1 MAAVAASVMLGAAY
15 TSIASIGIR
24 VFNECE
30 DVKES
35 EKWKNMHLVL
45 SNTMVMG
52 IMIPIV
58 LLTQYLAGDNVL
70 GAMALLYGLMGI
82 VGSSVAYTIVKHKNC
97 KGISNKTEE
106 NFVLGSILA
115 SLVVL
120 IGGGFLASS
129 SRSQ

>member
-1 MAAVAASVMLGAAY
+1 MAAVVASVLLGAAY

-35 EKWKNMHLVL
+35 EKWQNMYMVL
-45 SNTMVMG
+45 TNTMVMG

-82 VGSSVAYTIVKHKNC
+82 VGSSVAYTIIKHKSCN
-97 KGISNKTEE
+97 GISNKTEE
-106 NFVLGSILA
+106 NYVLGSILL
-115 SLVVL
+115 SLLVML
-120 IGGGFLASS
+120 GGGFLAS
-129 SRSQ
+129 QKK

>member
-1 MAAVAASVMLGAAY
+1 MAAVVTSVLLGAAY

-35 EKWKNMHLVL
+35 EKWRSMHAVL

-52 IMIPIV
+52 IVIPIV
-58 LLTQYLAGDNVL
+58 ILTQYLAGDNIL

-82 VGSSVAYTIVKHKNC
+82 VGSSVAYTIMKHGSC
-97 KGISNKTEE
+97 KGIGNKTEE
-106 NFVLGSILA
+106 NFILGSILA
-115 SLVVL
+115 SLLVMF
-120 IGGGFLASS
+120 GGGFLAS
-129 SRSQ
+129 QKK

>member
-1 MAAVAASVMLGAAY
+1 MAAVVTSVLLGAAY

-35 EKWKNMHLVL
+35 EKWRSMHAVL

-52 IMIPIV
+52 IVIPIV
-58 LLTQYLAGDNVL
+58 ILTQYLAGDSIL

-82 VGSSVAYTIVKHKNC
+82 VGSSVAYTIMKHGSC
-97 KGISNKTEE
+97 KGIGNKTEE
-106 NFVLGSILA
+106 NFILGSILA
-115 SLVVL
+115 SLLVMF
-120 IGGGFLASS
+120 GGGFLAS
-129 SRSQ
+129 QKK